1 MRNLKEIL
9 VTCKKWD
16 IQYLEF
22 TAGLIID
29 DDFSFEPH
37 TEEMERMSFLIHN
50 YFPPPK
56 EPFVMNLASNDSD
69 IAAKSIELCKNAI
82 DLCKN
87 IGSPFYSVHAGFA
100 INPEPN
106 MLGRNMSQVE
116 RFSSDE
122 AREIFFVNVKKL
134 LQYSVEKGIY
144 LLLENNVVTPFNAPD
159 GKCDW
164 LLLVEADEILS
175 FISDFEGLA
184 PGLLLDVGH
193 LKVTARTLG
202 FDPLQFMDKIKDVVK
217 ALHLSDNDGEG
228 DTNRPIGNDAWFLP
242 YIADFADLPMV
253 IESYNLTKN
262 QLNICLDIVIGHLV
276 ESL

>member
-1 MRNLKEIL
+1 MRNLREIL
-9 VTCKKWD
+9 ITCKEWGID
-16 IQYLEF
+16 HLEF
-22 TAGLIID
+22 SAGLILD
-29 DDFSFEPH
+29 DNFLFEYP
-37 TEEMERMSFLIHN
+37 TEETEGMNFLIHN

-56 EPFVMNLASNDSD
+56 EPFVVNLASNDSD
-69 IAAKSIELCKNAI
+69 VTDKSIELCKNAI
-82 DLCKN
+82 DLCVK

-100 INPEPN
+100 INPKPH

-134 LQYSVEKGIY
+134 LNYSAEKGIY
-144 LLLENNVVTPFNAPD
+144 LLLENNVVSPFNAPD

-175 FISDFEGLA
+175 FISDFEGFA

-193 LKVTARTLG
+193 LKVTARTLD
-202 FDPLQFMDKIKDVVK
+202 FDPLQFMAKVKDVVR
-217 ALHLSDNDGEG
+217 ALHLSDNDGKE
-228 DTNRPIGNDAWFLP
+228 DNNMPFGNDAWFLP
-242 YIADFADLPMV
+242 YIADFADLPMI
-253 IESYNLTKN
+253 IESYNITKN
-262 QLNICLDIVIGHLV
+262 QMDICFDIVRSHLD